1 MPYTITPFGNEY
13 QGRRQGLMTSERLTA
28 TTSVFI
34 NSSGLGVGS
43 WFVVTSNAPR
53 NFGFHLHCDFSA
65 TGGAGYVDVA
75 IGGVGSEQVIC
86 SKMPI
91 HWIAAANASPG
102 HAVQWIIPIPVPKG
116 ETVSMRGKANANAS
130 HSRWRINFMTGYSG
144 PTFQFCSGRMA
155 DRATPLTGT
164 NPTITGSSGAL
175 NWKGFMPF
183 IGPDGGAQIGAN
195 IQFGFAVRSSANESV
210 WQIGGRI
217 QADHDQGPQFHQCNF
232 PWPMAIPA
240 NTTLYME
247 TNAGG
252 RNEGCWILFR

>member
-1 MPYTITPFGNEY
+1 MPYTITPFGNEW

-53 NFGFHLHCDFSA
+53 NFGFHLHCDRSA
-65 TGGAGYVDVA
+65 SGGAGYVDVA

-91 HWIAAANASPG
+91 HWLPVANDSPG
-102 HAVQWIIPIPVPKG
+102 YAVQWMIPIPIPKG
-116 ETVSMRGKANANAS
+116 ETVSIRGKANSGGS

-144 PTFQFCSGRMA
+144 PTFQFCSGRMV
-155 DRATPLTGT
+155 DRPTLLTT
-164 NPTITGSSGAL
+164 ANPTITGSSGDL

-183 IGPDGGAQIGAN
+183 IGTDGGAQGGAN
-195 IQFGFAVRSSANESV
+195 GQFSFSVRSSANESV
-210 WQIGGRI
+210 WQIGMRL
-217 QADHDQGPQFHQCNF
+217 QADHDQGPQFHQLNF

-240 NTTLYME
+240 HTDLYMQ
-247 TNAGG
+247 TDQANTM
-252 RNEGCWILFR
+252 EGCWILFR